1 MDDGKRISEIIVM
14 ISDRRK
20 PKTKYDLIKSIQSV
34 QRMEFDVIEVGSIR
48 DRPKVTTT
56 VDRRVSRGPVSVI
69 IIQEK

>member
-1 MDDGKRISEIIVM
+1 M